1 MDIIFD
7 NFDKKLKCEVIYN
20 DYKEFV
26 YLKLT
31 IEEAK
36 EIFDILKSTNY
47 KDFYFRAFAKVF
59 DYMYNYG
66 EEIYDLESIEP
77 NEKLCLNP
85 KIKNLPKTK
94 VNGVKKDNFP
104 VYFRMGYIQGD
115 DD

>member
-1 MDIIFD
+1 MNIIFD

-26 YLKLT
+26 YLNLT
-31 IEEAK
+31 VEEAK
-36 EIFDILKSTNY
+36 EIFDKLKSTNY
-47 KDFYFRAFAKVF
+47 KDFYFRAFSKEF
-59 DYMYNYG
+59 DYVYNYG

-77 NEKLCLNP
+77 NEKLYLNN
-85 KIKNLPKTK
+85 KIKSLPKAEVK
-94 VNGVKKDNFP
+94 GIKKDNFP